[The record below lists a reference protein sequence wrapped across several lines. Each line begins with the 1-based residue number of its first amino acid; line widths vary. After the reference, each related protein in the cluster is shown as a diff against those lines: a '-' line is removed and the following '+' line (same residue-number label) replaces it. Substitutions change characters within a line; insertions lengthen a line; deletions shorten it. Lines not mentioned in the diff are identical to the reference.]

1 MSQRREKKL
10 RQLERRVSALENQA
24 AARKREDERM
34 WQIHIQ
40 PAESAVD
47 AEWIPAKPR
56 PKRGI
61 LRRIADF
68 FRGGDSNAL

>member
-1 MSQRREKKL
+1 MSQRREKQL

-24 AARKREDERM
+24 AARQREAERM

-40 PAESAVD
+40 PAEIVMD
-47 AEWIPAKPR
+47 APYTPAPAQNR
-56 PKRGI
+56 SI

-68 FRGGDSNAL
+68 FRGGDSDAL

>member
-24 AARKREDERM
+24 TARKREDERI

-47 AEWIPAKPR
+47 AEWMPAK

-61 LRRIADF
+61 LQRIADF

>member
-24 AARKREDERM
+24 AARQREAERM

-40 PAESAVD
+40 PAESVMGTPYA
-47 AEWIPAKPR
+47 PAPVQNR
-56 PKRGI
+56 SI
-61 LRRIADF
+61 FRRIADF
-68 FRGGDSNAL
+68 FRGR